1 MGVVCMAPPP
11 GGDPAPPTQAAL
23 GRGRLPKPLL
33 FWGVSPPGPAPLSPP
48 SPPPVAPGPPPAHS
62 PQPGRAMSHL
72 GAPLLLLGLLGAL
85 GPPPAAGQDP
95 GPAPSPHPTARPNAT
110 RPVFPCGGD
119 HRGESGF
126 IASEGFPRHYP
137 PSSNCTWTI
146 TVPEGQVATLSFRVF
161 DLEPDPLC
169 RFDSLSVFG
178 GHGPG
183 APLLG
188 RFCGTFRPG
197 ALRAPHNRLRLR
209 MESDGGTA
217 GRGFLAWFSAGSP
230 PANEHQFCGG
240 RLEKPQGSL
249 NTPNW
254 PEENYPPGIS
264 CSWHIVAPPDKVVE
278 LRFGKFDVEPDPHCR
293 YDYVAVFEGGARDDA
308 RRLGRFCGEE
318 TPGPI
323 VSTSP
328 ELLVQFVSDLSV
340 TADGF
345 SASYTLRDRGSPP
358 EPPPSKPRGGGK
370 GKPAP
375 SPKPGPPPTAPPG
388 PAGTPP
394 CPQRCRRAGTL
405 QSNFCSS
412 DFVLTGT
419 VKSVSRGPPQEPG
432 WAVVSVLSVPKAGGL
447 GVPTP
452 AKGATL
458 RLQLPCR
465 LCPAL
470 KKGSS
475 YVLMGRLGGD
485 GVALLPPDAFVVPYR
500 PQQQQVLGNLSK
512 RPCRGSP

>member
-1 MGVVCMAPPP
+1 MNRLGARCCCYWGYWEHWDPRPRGRTRAWPRAPPHR
-11 GGDPAPPTQAAL
+11 PPQRHQA
-23 GRGRLPKPLL
+23 GVPVRG
-33 FWGVSPPGPAPLSPP
+33 
-48 SPPPVAPGPPPAHS
+48 GPP
-62 PQPGRAMSHL
+62 R
-72 GAPLLLLGLLGAL
+72 
-85 GPPPAAGQDP
+85 
-95 GPAPSPHPTARPNAT
+95 
-110 RPVFPCGGD
+110 
-119 HRGESGF
+119 ESGF
-126 IASEGFPRHYP
+126 IASEGFPALP
-137 PSSNCTWTI
+137 PAATAPGPSRSPRAQVVTPTPHNTSSGPRGPGGP
-146 TVPEGQVATLSFRVF
+146 VPEGQVATLSFRVF

-197 ALRAPHNRLRLR
+197 ALRAPQNRLRLR

-217 GRGFLAWFSAGSP
+217 AGASWPGSAPGSP
-230 PANEHQFCGG
+230 RQRAPRTAALRAQNKPHFFRESWHYFDEHQFCGG

-264 CSWHIVAPPDKVVE
+264 CSWHIVGPPDKVVE

-308 RRLGRFCGEE
+308 RRLGS
-318 TPGPI
+318 PI
-323 VSTSP
+323 VSSTP

-345 SASYTLRDRGSPP
+345 SASYT
-358 EPPPSKPRGGGK
+358 
-370 GKPAP
+370 
-375 SPKPGPPPTAPPG
+375 
-388 PAGTPP
+388 PAGPWEP
-394 CPQRCRRAGTL
+394 RDPQPRENPG
-405 QSNFCSS
+405 S
-412 DFVLTGT
+412 VVVTGT
-419 VKSVSRGPPQEPG
+419 VKSLSRGPPQEPG
-432 WAVVSVLSVPKAGGL
+432 WAVVSLLSIPKVGGL

-452 AKGATL
+452 PKGATL

-485 GVALLPPDAFVVPYR
+485 GGALLPPDSFVVPYR
-500 PQQQQVLGNLSK
+500 PQQQQQVLNNLSK

>member
-1 MGVVCMAPPP
+1 MSRLGPPLP
-11 GGDPAPPTQAAL
+11 LLLLGAL
-23 GRGRLPKPLL
+23 GAL
-33 FWGVSPPGPAPLSPP
+33 SPPRAAGQEPPP
-48 SPPPVAPGPPPAHS
+48 SPPPS
-62 PQPGRAMSHL
+62 P
-72 GAPLLLLGLLGAL
+72 
-85 GPPPAAGQDP
+85 
-95 GPAPSPHPTARPNAT
+95 RPNAT
-110 RPVFPCGGD
+110 RPVFPVFPCGGD

-137 PSSNCTWTI
+137 PGSNCTWTI

-161 DLEPDPLC
+161 DLEPDPRC
-169 RFDSLSVFG
+169 RFDALSVFG
-178 GHGPG
+178 GHGPA

-197 ALRAPHNRLRLR
+197 ALRAPQNRLRLT
-209 MESDGGTA
+209 MESDGATA

-230 PANEHQFCGG
+230 PSHEHQFCGG

-249 NTPNW
+249 STPNW

-264 CSWHIVAPPDKVVE
+264 CSWHIVAPPGKVVE

-323 VSTSP
+323 VSSSP

-345 SASYTLRDRGSPP
+345 SASYTLRDPAGASETP
-358 EPPPSKPRGGGK
+358 ETPAPKPRGG
-370 GKPAP
+370 
-375 SPKPGPPPTAPPG
+375 PKAKAPPG
-388 PAGTPP
+388 PKAEPVPTAAP

-419 VKSVSRGPPQEPG
+419 VKSVSRGPAQEPG
-432 WAVVSVLSVPKAGGL
+432 WAVLSVLGVYKAAAALGL
-447 GVPTP
+447 PQP
-452 AKGATL
+452 AKGSSL
-458 RLQLPCR
+458 RVQLPCR

-475 YVLMGRLGGD
+475 YVLMGRLGTD
-485 GVALLPPDAFVVPYR
+485 GAALLPPDAFVVPYR

>member
-1 MGVVCMAPPP
+1 MS
-11 GGDPAPPTQAAL
+11 
-23 GRGRLPKPLL
+23 RL
-33 FWGVSPPGPAPLSPP
+33 
-48 SPPPVAPGPPPAHS
+48 GPP
-62 PQPGRAMSHL
+62 L
-72 GAPLLLLGLLGAL
+72 PLLLLGALGAL
-85 GPPPAAGQDP
+85 SAPRAAGQE
-95 GPAPSPHPTARPNAT
+95 PAPSPPPSARPNAT
-110 RPVFPCGGD
+110 RPVFPVFPCGGD

-137 PSSNCTWTI
+137 PGSNCTWTI

-161 DLEPDPLC
+161 DLEPDPRC
-169 RFDSLSVFG
+169 RFDALSVFG
-178 GHGPG
+178 GHGPA

-197 ALRAPHNRLRLR
+197 ALRAPQNRLRLH
-209 MESDGGTA
+209 MESDGATA

-230 PANEHQFCGG
+230 PTHEHQFCGG

-249 NTPNW
+249 STPNW

-323 VSTSP
+323 VSSSP

-345 SASYTLRDRGSPP
+345 SATYTLRDPQGGSPP
-358 EPPPSKPRGGGK
+358 ETPTQKPRGGSK
-370 GKPAP
+370 AKPPP
-375 SPKPGPPPTAPPG
+375 SPKAEPPTA
-388 PAGTPP
+388 AP
-394 CPQRCRRAGTL
+394 CPQRCRRTGTL

-432 WAVVSVLSVPKAGGL
+432 WAVLSVLGVFKAGAL
-447 GVPTP
+447 GVPQP
-452 AKGATL
+452 AKGSSL

-475 YVLMGRLGGD
+475 YVLMGRLGAD
-485 GVALLPPDAFVVPYR
+485 GTALLPPDAFVVPYR

>member
-1 MGVVCMAPPP
+1 MS
-11 GGDPAPPTQAAL
+11 
-23 GRGRLPKPLL
+23 RL
-33 FWGVSPPGPAPLSPP
+33 
-48 SPPPVAPGPPPAHS
+48 GPPP
-62 PQPGRAMSHL
+62 L
-72 GAPLLLLGLLGAL
+72 PLLLLGVLGAL
-85 GPPPAAGQDP
+85 SPTPSAGQE
-95 GPAPSPHPTARPNAT
+95 PAPSPHPSARPNAT
-110 RPVFPCGGD
+110 RPVFPVFPCGGD

-137 PSSNCTWTI
+137 PGSNCTWTI
-146 TVPEGQVATLSFRVF
+146 TVPEGQVATLSFRIF

-169 RFDSLSVFG
+169 RFDALSVFG

-197 ALRAPHNRLRLR
+197 ALRAPQNRLRLH

-230 PANEHQFCGG
+230 PTNGPPQGRRRSGVFNKPHFFGESWHYFDEHQFCGG

-323 VSTSP
+323 LSSSP

-345 SASYTLRDRGSPP
+345 SATYTLRDRGSAP
-358 EPPPSKPRGGGK
+358 EPPPTKPRGGGK
-370 GKPAP
+370 GKPPP
-375 SPKPGPPPTAPPG
+375 SPKAGPPTAA
-388 PAGTPP
+388 PALATP

-432 WAVVSVLSVPKAGGL
+432 WAVVSVLSLYKSGALEVPQ
-447 GVPTP
+447 P

-475 YVLMGRLGGD
+475 YILMGRLGGD
-485 GVALLPPDAFVVPYR
+485 GGALLPPDAFVVPYR
-500 PQQQQVLGNLSK
+500 PQQQQILGNLSK
-512 RPCRGSP
+512 RPCRGTP

>member
-1 MGVVCMAPPP
+1 MSRLGAPLPLLLL
-11 GGDPAPPTQAAL
+11 GAL
-23 GRGRLPKPLL
+23 GAL
-33 FWGVSPPGPAPLSPP
+33 SPPRAAGQEPPP
-48 SPPPVAPGPPPAHS
+48 SPPPS
-62 PQPGRAMSHL
+62 P
-72 GAPLLLLGLLGAL
+72 
-85 GPPPAAGQDP
+85 
-95 GPAPSPHPTARPNAT
+95 RPNAT
-110 RPVFPCGGD
+110 RPVFPVFPCGGD

-137 PSSNCTWTI
+137 PGSNCTWTI

-161 DLEPDPLC
+161 DLEPDPRC
-169 RFDSLSVFG
+169 RFDALSVFG
-178 GHGPG
+178 GHGPA

-197 ALRAPHNRLRLR
+197 ALRAPQNRLRLH
-209 MESDGGTA
+209 MESDGATA

-230 PANEHQFCGG
+230 PSHEHQFCGG
-240 RLEKPQGSL
+240 RLEKAQGSL
-249 NTPNW
+249 STPNW

-264 CSWHIVAPPDKVVE
+264 CSWHIVAPPGKVVE

-323 VSTSP
+323 VSSSA

-345 SASYTLRDRGSPP
+345 SASYTLRDPAAGGGP
-358 EPPPSKPRGGGK
+358 ETPAPKPRGGSK
-370 GKPAP
+370 AKAP
-375 SPKPGPPPTAPPG
+375 PGPKAEPPPTA
-388 PAGTPP
+388 AP

-432 WAVVSVLSVPKAGGL
+432 WAVLSVLGVFKAAAALGL
-447 GVPTP
+447 PQP
-452 AKGATL
+452 AKGSSL

-465 LCPAL
+465 LCPSL

-475 YVLMGRLGGD
+475 YVLMGRLGAD
-485 GVALLPPDAFVVPYR
+485 GAAMLPPDAFVVPYR

>member
-1 MGVVCMAPPP
+1 MS
-11 GGDPAPPTQAAL
+11 
-23 GRGRLPKPLL
+23 R
-33 FWGVSPPGPAPLSPP
+33 F
-48 SPPPVAPGPPPAHS
+48 GPPP
-62 PQPGRAMSHL
+62 L
-72 GAPLLLLGLLGAL
+72 PLLLLGRWGLSAL
-85 GPPPAAGQDP
+85 PRPAGQDP
-95 GPAPSPHPTARPNAT
+95 APSPQPSARSNAS
-110 RPVFPCGGD
+110 RPVFPVFPCGGD

-137 PSSNCTWTI
+137 SGSNCTWTI

-169 RFDSLSVFG
+169 RFDALSVFG

-197 ALRAPHNRLRLR
+197 ALRAPQNRLRLH

-230 PANEHQFCGG
+230 PTNEHQFCGG

-323 VSTSP
+323 LSSSP

-345 SASYTLRDRGSPP
+345 SATYTLRDRGSAPETPP
-358 EPPPSKPRGGGK
+358 RNPGGREGETPPQSQ
-370 GKPAP
+370 
-375 SPKPGPPPTAPPG
+375 SGPPTTP
-388 PAGTPP
+388 PAGTP

-419 VKSVSRGPPQEPG
+419 VKSVSRGSPQEPG
-432 WAVVSVLSVPKAGGL
+432 WAVVSVLSLYKSGGL
-447 GVPTP
+447 GVPQPT
-452 AKGATL
+452 KGTTL
-458 RLQLPCR
+458 RLQLPCH

-485 GVALLPPDAFVVPYR
+485 GGALLPPDAFVVPYR

-512 RPCRGSP
+512 KPCRGTP

>member
-1 MGVVCMAPPP
+1 MSRLGPPLP
-11 GGDPAPPTQAAL
+11 LLLLGAL
-23 GRGRLPKPLL
+23 GAL
-33 FWGVSPPGPAPLSPP
+33 SPPRAAGQEPPP
-48 SPPPVAPGPPPAHS
+48 SPPPS
-62 PQPGRAMSHL
+62 P
-72 GAPLLLLGLLGAL
+72 
-85 GPPPAAGQDP
+85 
-95 GPAPSPHPTARPNAT
+95 RPNAT
-110 RPVFPCGGD
+110 RPVFPVFPCGGD

-137 PSSNCTWTI
+137 PGSNCTWTI

-161 DLEPDPLC
+161 DLEPDPRC
-169 RFDSLSVFG
+169 RFDALSVFG
-178 GHGPG
+178 GHGPA

-197 ALRAPHNRLRLR
+197 ALRAPQNRLRLT
-209 MESDGGTA
+209 MESDGATA

-230 PANEHQFCGG
+230 PSHEHQFCGG

-249 NTPNW
+249 STPNW

-264 CSWHIVAPPDKVVE
+264 CSWHIVAPPGKVVE

-323 VSTSP
+323 VSSSP

-345 SASYTLRDRGSPP
+345 SASYTLRDPAGGSETP
-358 EPPPSKPRGGGK
+358 ETPAPKPRGG
-370 GKPAP
+370 
-375 SPKPGPPPTAPPG
+375 PKAKAPPG
-388 PAGTPP
+388 PKAEPVPTAAP

-419 VKSVSRGPPQEPG
+419 VKSVSRGPAQEPG
-432 WAVVSVLSVPKAGGL
+432 WAALSVLGVYKAAAALGL
-447 GVPTP
+447 PQP
-452 AKGATL
+452 AKGSSL
-458 RLQLPCR
+458 RVQLPCR

-475 YVLMGRLGGD
+475 YVLMGQLGAD
-485 GVALLPPDAFVVPYR
+485 GAALLPPDAFVVPYR

>member
-1 MGVVCMAPPP
+1 
-11 GGDPAPPTQAAL
+11 
-23 GRGRLPKPLL
+23 
-33 FWGVSPPGPAPLSPP
+33 
-48 SPPPVAPGPPPAHS
+48 
-62 PQPGRAMSHL
+62 
-72 GAPLLLLGLLGAL
+72 
-85 GPPPAAGQDP
+85 
-95 GPAPSPHPTARPNAT
+95 
-110 RPVFPCGGD
+110 PVFPCGGD

-137 PSSNCTWTI
+137 PGSNCTWTI

-169 RFDSLSVFG
+169 RFDALSVFG
-178 GHGPG
+178 GHSPG

-197 ALRAPHNRLRLR
+197 ALRAPQNRLRLH

-230 PANEHQFCGG
+230 PTNEHQFCGG

-323 VSTSP
+323 LSSSP

-345 SASYTLRDRGSPP
+345 SATYTLRDRGSAP
-358 EPPPSKPRGGGK
+358 ETPLTKPRGGGK
-370 GKPAP
+370 GKPPP
-375 SPKPGPPPTAPPG
+375 SPKAGPPTAPPV
-388 PAGTPP
+388 GTP
-394 CPQRCRRAGTL
+394 CPQRCRRAGSL

-432 WAVVSVLSVPKAGGL
+432 WAVVSVLSLYKSGGL
-447 GVPTP
+447 GVPQP

-470 KKGSS
+470 KKGTVPWRCLEWPLWPPPRSSHLLLKSLPGSS

-485 GVALLPPDAFVVPYR
+485 GGALLPPEAFVVPYR

-512 RPCRGSP
+512 RPC

>member
-1 MGVVCMAPPP
+1 RFRFRA
-11 GGDPAPPTQAAL
+11 GGT
-23 GRGRLPKPLL
+23 
-33 FWGVSPPGPAPLSPP
+33 
-48 SPPPVAPGPPPAHS
+48 
-62 PQPGRAMSHL
+62 
-72 GAPLLLLGLLGAL
+72 
-85 GPPPAAGQDP
+85 
-95 GPAPSPHPTARPNAT
+95 T
-110 RPVFPCGGD
+110 
-119 HRGESGF
+119 RGESGF

-137 PSSNCTWTI
+137 PGSNCTWTI

-169 RFDSLSVFG
+169 RFDALSVFG

-197 ALRAPHNRLRLR
+197 ALRAPQNRLRLH

-230 PANEHQFCGG
+230 PSNEHQFCGG

-249 NTPNW
+249 STPNW
-254 PEENYPPGIS
+254 PEENYPPLA
-264 CSWHIVAPPDKVVE
+264 APCPRRSGEVVE

-293 YDYVAVFEGGARDDA
+293 YDYVAVFEGGAPGDARRRGARDDA

-318 TPGPI
+318 TPGCRI
-323 VSTSP
+323 SSLSSSP

-345 SASYTLRDRGSPP
+345 SATYTLRERGSAP
-358 EPPPSKPRGGGK
+358 ETPAQKPRGGGK
-370 GKPAP
+370 GKAPP
-375 SPKPGPPPTAPPG
+375 SPRAEPPTA
-388 PAGTPP
+388 AP

-432 WAVVSVLSVPKAGGL
+432 WAVVSVLALYKSGGL
-447 GVPTP
+447 GVPEP
-452 AKGATL
+452 AKGAAL

-465 LCPAL
+465 PCPAL
-470 KKGSS
+470 KKGACSS
-475 YVLMGRLGGD
+475 YVLMGRLAADGG
-485 GVALLPPDAFVVPYR
+485 ALLPPEAFVVPYR

-512 RPCRGSP
+512 RPC

>member
-1 MGVVCMAPPP
+1 MS
-11 GGDPAPPTQAAL
+11 
-23 GRGRLPKPLL
+23 RL
-33 FWGVSPPGPAPLSPP
+33 
-48 SPPPVAPGPPPAHS
+48 GPPPL
-62 PQPGRAMSHL
+62 PL
-72 GAPLLLLGLLGAL
+72 PLLLLGALGAL
-85 GPPPAAGQDP
+85 SAPPAAGQDP
-95 GPAPSPHPTARPNAT
+95 APSPQPSARPNAS
-110 RPVFPCGGD
+110 RPVFPVFPCGGD

-137 PSSNCTWTI
+137 PGSNCTWTI

-169 RFDSLSVFG
+169 RFDALSVFG
-178 GHGPG
+178 GHSPG

-197 ALRAPHNRLRLR
+197 ALRAPQNRLRLH

-230 PANEHQFCGG
+230 PSNEHQFCGG

-264 CSWHIVAPPDKVVE
+264 CSWHIVAPADKVVE

-323 VSTSP
+323 ISSSP

-345 SASYTLRDRGSPP
+345 SASYTLRERGGPESPP
-358 EPPPSKPRGGGK
+358 AKPRGAGK
-370 GKPAP
+370 GKPP
-375 SPKPGPPPTAPPG
+375 PGPKTGPPTAPP
-388 PAGTPP
+388 AEGTP

-432 WAVVSVLSVPKAGGL
+432 WAVLSVLSAPKAGAL
-447 GVPTP
+447 EVPQP
-452 AKGATL
+452 AKGSTL

-475 YVLMGRLGGD
+475 YVLMGRLGED
-485 GVALLPPDAFVVPYR
+485 GAALLPPDAFVVPYR
-500 PQQQQVLGNLSK
+500 PQQQQLLGNLSK
-512 RPCRGSP
+512 RPCRGSR

>member
-1 MGVVCMAPPP
+1 
-11 GGDPAPPTQAAL
+11 
-23 GRGRLPKPLL
+23 
-33 FWGVSPPGPAPLSPP
+33 
-48 SPPPVAPGPPPAHS
+48 
-62 PQPGRAMSHL
+62 
-72 GAPLLLLGLLGAL
+72 
-85 GPPPAAGQDP
+85 
-95 GPAPSPHPTARPNAT
+95 
-110 RPVFPCGGD
+110 PVFPCGGD

-169 RFDSLSVFG
+169 RFDALSVFG
-178 GHGPG
+178 GHSPG

-197 ALRAPHNRLRLR
+197 ALRAPQNRLRLH

-230 PANEHQFCGG
+230 PSNEHQFCGG

-264 CSWHIVAPPDKVVE
+264 CSWHIVAPPDKVWG
-278 LRFGKFDVEPDPHCR
+278 LMGGQ
-293 YDYVAVFEGGARDDA
+293 EGGREFQRGFGVTLRPFGGV
-308 RRLGRFCGEE
+308 RRVSGSRKGFWGWA
-318 TPGPI
+318 GVRRAWQVPI
-323 VSTSP
+323 VSSSP

-345 SASYTLRDRGSPP
+345 SATYTLRDRGSAPETPP
-358 EPPPSKPRGGGK
+358 TKPRGGGK
-370 GKPAP
+370 GKPPP
-375 SPKPGPPPTAPPG
+375 SPKAGNPTAS
-388 PAGTPP
+388 PALGAP

-419 VKSVSRGPPQEPG
+419 VKSVSRGPPQELG
-432 WAVVSVLSVPKAGGL
+432 WAVVSVLSLYKSGSL
-447 GVPTP
+447 GVPQP

-485 GVALLPPDAFVVPYR
+485 GGALLPPDAFVVPYR

-512 RPCRGSP
+512 RPC

>member
-1 MGVVCMAPPP
+1 
-11 GGDPAPPTQAAL
+11 
-23 GRGRLPKPLL
+23 R
-33 FWGVSPPGPAPLSPP
+33 
-48 SPPPVAPGPPPAHS
+48 PVF
-62 PQPGRAMSHL
+62 
-72 GAPLLLLGLLGAL
+72 
-85 GPPPAAGQDP
+85 
-95 GPAPSPHPTARPNAT
+95 
-110 RPVFPCGGD
+110 PVFPCGGD

-137 PSSNCTWTI
+137 SGSNCTWTI

-169 RFDSLSVFG
+169 RFDALSVFG

-197 ALRAPHNRLRLR
+197 ALRAPQNRLRLH

-230 PANEHQFCGG
+230 PTNGGISFVGG

-323 VSTSP
+323 LSSSP

-345 SASYTLRDRGSPP
+345 SGK
-358 EPPPSKPRGGGK
+358 PPPS
-370 GKPAP
+370 
-375 SPKPGPPPTAPPG
+375 PKAGPPTTP
-388 PAGTPP
+388 PAGTP

-419 VKSVSRGPPQEPG
+419 VKSVSRGSPQEPG
-432 WAVVSVLSVPKAGGL
+432 WAVVSVLSLYKSGGL
-447 GVPTP
+447 GVPQPT
-452 AKGATL
+452 KGTTL
-458 RLQLPCR
+458 RLQLPCH

-485 GVALLPPDAFVVPYR
+485 GGALLPPDAFVVPYR

-512 RPCRGSP
+512 KPCRGTP

>member
-1 MGVVCMAPPP
+1 MLGGGVAS
-11 GGDPAPPTQAAL
+11 G
-23 GRGRLPKPLL
+23 
-33 FWGVSPPGPAPLSPP
+33 SS
-48 SPPPVAPGPPPAHS
+48 
-62 PQPGRAMSHL
+62 
-72 GAPLLLLGLLGAL
+72 
-85 GPPPAAGQDP
+85 
-95 GPAPSPHPTARPNAT
+95 APSAPE
-110 RPVFPCGGD
+110 FPCGGQ

-137 PSSNCTWTI
+137 PGRNCTWTI

-161 DLEPDPLC
+161 DLEPDPRC

-197 ALRAPHNRLRLR
+197 ALRAAGNRLLLR
-209 MESDGGTA
+209 MESDAATA
-217 GRGFLAWFSAGSP
+217 GRGFLAWFSAGLP
-230 PANEHQFCGG
+230 PAHGPPHGRRRSGVNNKPHFFGESWHYFDEHQFCGG

-249 NTPNW
+249 KTPNW
-254 PEENYPPGIS
+254 PEENYPAGIS
-264 CSWHIVAPPDKVVE
+264 CSWHIVAPPEKVVE
-278 LRFGKFDVEPDPHCR
+278 LRFGKFDVEPDAHCR
-293 YDYVAVFEGGARDDA
+293 YDYVAVFEGGETDDA
-308 RRLGRFCGEE
+308 RRVGKFCGEE

-323 VSTSP
+323 VSSGR

-345 SASYTLRDRGSPP
+345 SATYTMRSRDAAP
-358 EPPPSKPRGGGK
+358 EPGPDALNPKAKGGGK
-370 GKPAP
+370 GKAPP
-375 SPKPGPPPTAPPG
+375 SPKTVTAAATVVPVT
-388 PAGTPP
+388 ATP

-405 QSNFCSS
+405 QSNFCGS

-419 VKSVSRGPPQEPG
+419 VKSVSRGPPQERG
-432 WAVVSVLSVPKAGGL
+432 WAVVSILGLYKSGGL
-447 GVPTP
+447 GVPQP

-465 LCPAL
+465 LCPVL

-475 YVLMGRLGGD
+475 YILMGQVGADGGA
-485 GVALLPPDAFVVPYR
+485 VLPPDAFVVPYR
-500 PQQQQVLGNLSK
+500 QQQQQVLGNLSK
-512 RPCRGSP
+512 RPCRGNP

>member
-1 MGVVCMAPPP
+1 MSRLGPPLP
-11 GGDPAPPTQAAL
+11 LLLLGAL
-23 GRGRLPKPLL
+23 GAL
-33 FWGVSPPGPAPLSPP
+33 SPPRAAGQEPPP
-48 SPPPVAPGPPPAHS
+48 SPPPS
-62 PQPGRAMSHL
+62 P
-72 GAPLLLLGLLGAL
+72 
-85 GPPPAAGQDP
+85 
-95 GPAPSPHPTARPNAT
+95 RPNAT
-110 RPVFPCGGD
+110 RPVFPVFPCGGD

-137 PSSNCTWTI
+137 PGSNCTWTI

-161 DLEPDPLC
+161 DLEPDPRC
-169 RFDSLSVFG
+169 RFDALSVFG
-178 GHGPG
+178 GHGPA

-197 ALRAPHNRLRLR
+197 ALRAPQNRLRLT
-209 MESDGGTA
+209 MESDGATA

-230 PANEHQFCGG
+230 PSHEHQFCGG

-249 NTPNW
+249 STPNW

-264 CSWHIVAPPDKVVE
+264 CSWHIVAPPGKVVE

-323 VSTSP
+323 VSSSP

-345 SASYTLRDRGSPP
+345 SASYTLRDPAGGSEAP
-358 EPPPSKPRGGGK
+358 ETPAPKPRGG
-370 GKPAP
+370 
-375 SPKPGPPPTAPPG
+375 PKAKAPPG
-388 PAGTPP
+388 PKAEPVPTAAP

-419 VKSVSRGPPQEPG
+419 VKSVSRGPAQEPG
-432 WAVVSVLSVPKAGGL
+432 WAVLSVLGVYKAAAALGL
-447 GVPTP
+447 PQP
-452 AKGATL
+452 AKGSSL
-458 RLQLPCR
+458 RVQLPCR

-475 YVLMGRLGGD
+475 YVLMGRLGAD
-485 GVALLPPDAFVVPYR
+485 GAALLPPDAFVVPYR
-500 PQQQQVLGNLSK
+500 PQQQQQVLGNLSK

>member
-1 MGVVCMAPPP
+1 MSR
-11 GGDPAPPTQAAL
+11 L
-23 GRGRLPKPLL
+23 G
-33 FWGVSPPGPAPLSPP
+33 
-48 SPPPVAPGPPPAHS
+48 
-62 PQPGRAMSHL
+62 
-72 GAPLLLLGLLGAL
+72 PLLLLGALGAL
-85 GPPPAAGQDP
+85 SPSPAEGQEA
-95 GPAPSPHPTARPNAT
+95 APSPPPSARPNAN
-110 RPVFPCGGD
+110 RPVFPVFPCGGD

-137 PSSNCTWTI
+137 PGSNCTWTI

-169 RFDSLSVFG
+169 RFDALSVFG

-197 ALRAPHNRLRLR
+197 ALRAPQNRLRLH

-230 PANEHQFCGG
+230 PSNEHQFCGG

-323 VSTSP
+323 VSSSP

-345 SASYTLRDRGSPP
+345 SATYSLRERGTPP
-358 EPPPSKPRGGGK
+358 ETPPQKPRGGGK
-370 GKPAP
+370 GKPPP
-375 SPKPGPPPTAPPG
+375 SPKAGTPTAPP
-388 PAGTPP
+388 ASGTP

-412 DFVLTGT
+412 DWVLAGT
-419 VKSVSRGPPQEPG
+419 VKSLSRGPPQEPG
-432 WAVVSVLSVPKAGGL
+432 WAVVSVLSLHKPGGL
-447 GVPTP
+447 GVPPP
-452 AKGATL
+452 AKGDAL

-485 GVALLPPDAFVVPYR
+485 GAALLPPDAFVVPYR

-512 RPCRGSP
+512 RPCRGTP

>member
-1 MGVVCMAPPP
+1 
-11 GGDPAPPTQAAL
+11 
-23 GRGRLPKPLL
+23 
-33 FWGVSPPGPAPLSPP
+33 
-48 SPPPVAPGPPPAHS
+48 
-62 PQPGRAMSHL
+62 
-72 GAPLLLLGLLGAL
+72 
-85 GPPPAAGQDP
+85 
-95 GPAPSPHPTARPNAT
+95 
-110 RPVFPCGGD
+110 PVFPCGGD

-137 PSSNCTWTI
+137 PGSNCTWTI
-146 TVPEGQVATLSFRVF
+146 TVPEGQVATLSFRIF

-169 RFDSLSVFG
+169 RFDALSVFG
-178 GHGPG
+178 GHSPG

-197 ALRAPHNRLRLR
+197 ALRAPQNRLRLH

-230 PANEHQFCGG
+230 PTNGGEHCWQRAGDPP
-240 RLEKPQGSL
+240 KPPWTPPKSIWRTPKATWNISNPL
-249 NTPNW
+249 NPLTSP
-254 PEENYPPGIS
+254 
-264 CSWHIVAPPDKVVE
+264 VVE

-318 TPGPI
+318 TPG
-323 VSTSP
+323 
-328 ELLVQFVSDLSV
+328 LLVQFVSDLSV

-345 SASYTLRDRGSPP
+345 SATYTLRDRGSAP
-358 EPPPSKPRGGGK
+358 EPPPTKPRGGGK
-370 GKPAP
+370 GKPPPSPKAGSPTAP
-375 SPKPGPPPTAPPG
+375 SPALAT
-388 PAGTPP
+388 P

-432 WAVVSVLSVPKAGGL
+432 WAVVSILSLYKSGDL
-447 GVPTP
+447 GVPQP

-485 GVALLPPDAFVVPYR
+485 GGALLPPDAFVVPYR

-512 RPCRGSP
+512 RPC

>member
-1 MGVVCMAPPP
+1 MS
-11 GGDPAPPTQAAL
+11 
-23 GRGRLPKPLL
+23 RL
-33 FWGVSPPGPAPLSPP
+33 
-48 SPPPVAPGPPPAHS
+48 GPPP
-62 PQPGRAMSHL
+62 L
-72 GAPLLLLGLLGAL
+72 PLLLLGAL
-85 GPPPAAGQDP
+85 GVLNPTPAAGQDP
-95 GPAPSPHPTARPNAT
+95 APNPQPSARPNAS
-110 RPVFPCGGD
+110 RPVFPVFPCGGD

-137 PSSNCTWTI
+137 PGSNCTWTI

-169 RFDSLSVFG
+169 RFDALSVFG

-197 ALRAPHNRLRLR
+197 ALRAPQNRLRLH

-230 PANEHQFCGG
+230 PSNEHQFCGG

-264 CSWHIVAPPDKVVE
+264 CSWHIVAPPDKVWG
-278 LRFGKFDVEPDPHCR
+278 GK
-293 YDYVAVFEGGARDDA
+293 
-308 RRLGRFCGEE
+308 
-318 TPGPI
+318 
-323 VSTSP
+323 
-328 ELLVQFVSDLSV
+328 
-340 TADGF
+340 
-345 SASYTLRDRGSPP
+345 
-358 EPPPSKPRGGGK
+358 PPPS
-370 GKPAP
+370 
-375 SPKPGPPPTAPPG
+375 PKVEPPTAPP
-388 PAGTPP
+388 ALGTP

-419 VKSVSRGPPQEPG
+419 VKSVSRGPPQELG
-432 WAVVSVLSVPKAGGL
+432 WAVVSVLSLYKSGGL
-447 GVPTP
+447 GVPQP

-475 YVLMGRLGGD
+475 YVLMGQLGED
-485 GVALLPPDAFVVPYR
+485 GGALLPPDAFVVPYR

-512 RPCRGSP
+512 RPCRGTP

>member
-1 MGVVCMAPPP
+1 MSRLPVPPLLP
-11 GGDPAPPTQAAL
+11 LLPLLLSAL
-23 GRGRLPKPLL
+23 GR
-33 FWGVSPPGPAPLSPP
+33 
-48 SPPPVAPGPPPAHS
+48 
-62 PQPGRAMSHL
+62 
-72 GAPLLLLGLLGAL
+72 
-85 GPPPAAGQDP
+85 PAAGQ
-95 GPAPSPHPTARPNAT
+95 GPAPAPTARPNVT
-110 RPVFPCGGD
+110 RPVFLCGGE
-119 HRGESGF
+119 HRGESGY
-126 IASEGFPRHYP
+126 IASEGFPQHYP
-137 PSSNCTWTI
+137 PGRNCTWTI
-146 TVPEGQVATLSFRVF
+146 TVPEGQVVMLSFRVF

-197 ALRAPHNRLRLR
+197 ALLAAGNRMMLR
-209 MESDGGTA
+209 MESDEGTA
-217 GRGFLAWFSAGSP
+217 GRGFLVWFSAGLP
-230 PANEHQFCGG
+230 PAHGPPHGRRRLGVNNKPHFFGESWHYFDEHQFCGG

-249 NTPNW
+249 KTPNW

-264 CSWHIVAPPDKVVE
+264 CSWHIVAPPEKVIE
-278 LRFGKFDVEPDPHCR
+278 LRFGKFDVEPDAHCR
-293 YDYVAVFEGGARDDA
+293 YDYVAVFEGGETDDA
-308 RRLGRFCGEE
+308 RRVGKFCGEE

-323 VSTSP
+323 LSSGH

-345 SASYTLRDRGSPP
+345 AATYTIRNRDQAPDPGTDPANP
-358 EPPPSKPRGGGK
+358 KSKGGGK
-370 GKPAP
+370 GKV
-375 SPKPGPPPTAPPG
+375 PPG
-388 PAGTPP
+388 PKTVTPTATVATVTATP

-419 VKSVSRGPPQEPG
+419 VKSVSRGPPQEQG
-432 WAVVSVLSVPKAGGL
+432 WAVVSILGLYKSGGL
-447 GVPTP
+447 EVPQP

-465 LCPAL
+465 LCPGL

-475 YVLMGRLGGD
+475 YILMGRVGADGGA
-485 GVALLPPDAFVVPYR
+485 VLPPEAFVVPYR
-500 PQQQQVLGNLSK
+500 QQQQQVLGNLSK
-512 RPCRGSP
+512 RPCRGNP

>member
-1 MGVVCMAPPP
+1 
-11 GGDPAPPTQAAL
+11 
-23 GRGRLPKPLL
+23 
-33 FWGVSPPGPAPLSPP
+33 
-48 SPPPVAPGPPPAHS
+48 
-62 PQPGRAMSHL
+62 
-72 GAPLLLLGLLGAL
+72 
-85 GPPPAAGQDP
+85 
-95 GPAPSPHPTARPNAT
+95 
-110 RPVFPCGGD
+110 PVFPCGGD

-137 PSSNCTWTI
+137 PGSNCTWTI

-169 RFDSLSVFG
+169 RFDALSVFG

-197 ALRAPHNRLRLR
+197 ALRAPQNRLRLH

-230 PANEHQFCGG
+230 PTNEHQFCGG

-264 CSWHIVAPPDKVVE
+264 CSWHIVAPPDKVWGV
-278 LRFGKFDVEPDPHCR
+278 LGGSGGGGS
-293 YDYVAVFEGGARDDA
+293 EGV
-308 RRLGRFCGEE
+308 LGRFGA
-318 TPGPI
+318 TPG
-323 VSTSP
+323 SP

-345 SASYTLRDRGSPP
+345 SATYTLRDRGSAPETPP
-358 EPPPSKPRGGGK
+358 TKPRGGGK
-370 GKPAP
+370 GKPPP
-375 SPKPGPPPTAPPG
+375 SPKAEPPTAPP
-388 PAGTPP
+388 AGTP

-419 VKSVSRGPPQEPG
+419 VKSVSRGPPEEPG
-432 WAVVSVLSVPKAGGL
+432 WAVVSVLSLYKSGGL
-447 GVPTP
+447 GVPQPT
-452 AKGATL
+452 KGATL

-475 YVLMGRLGGD
+475 YVLMGRLGED
-485 GVALLPPDAFVVPYR
+485 GGALLPPDAFVVPYR

-512 RPCRGSP
+512 RPC